1 MLKRLVLS
9 DKHKKATCKQYRPL
23 FQLRINAIDYAVA
36 TRFFNLASNTNGPN
50 GNTDAAKPIKKMLNG
65 HFCTWQVTNNTTK
78 NNKNNTPCA
87 MPTVG
92 IMLALSNMY
101 FIGIATNNN
110 SKNEMPSKKPTM
122 RNNLSIA
129 IFQINDW
136 LSATL

>member
-1 MLKRLVLS
+1 
-9 DKHKKATCKQYRPL
+9 
-23 FQLRINAIDYAVA
+23 
-36 TRFFNLASNTNGPN
+36 
-50 GNTDAAKPIKKMLNG
+50 
-65 HFCTWQVTNNTTK
+65 
-78 NNKNNTPCA
+78 
-87 MPTVG
+87 MPMVG

-136 LSATL
+136 LSASL